1 MKKLDMFYM
10 KVTLALSVFFGEMLY
25 PGLCFAQSV
34 GYGTTLSGQQDMGSL
49 TFPWTKFLNSLV
61 KEVTGPFPITVGII
75 CLAGAAFMMFMGN
88 GGGFTQKLMIILF
101 GVSIALF
108 APTLIGYVQT
118 SAGGATV
125 YDVMGTAAAAS
136 RIGVLP

>member
-1 MKKLDMFYM
+1 MLKRMDYWYLKL
-10 KVTLALSVFFGEMLY
+10 TLALSVFLGQVFS
-25 PGLCFAQSV
+25 PSLCLAQSV
-34 GYGTTLSGQQDMGSL
+34 GYSSTITGANMGEL

-108 APTLIGYVQT
+108 APTLIGYVST
-118 SAGGATV
+118 SAGGMTV
-125 YDVMGTAAAAS
+125 EAVMGAAVS
-136 RIGVLP
+136 TGVLP